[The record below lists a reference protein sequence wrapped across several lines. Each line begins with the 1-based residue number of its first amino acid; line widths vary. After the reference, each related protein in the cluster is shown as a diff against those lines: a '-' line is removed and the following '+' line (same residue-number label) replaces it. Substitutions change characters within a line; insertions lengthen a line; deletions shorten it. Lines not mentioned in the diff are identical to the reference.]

1 MGSIISDEKVEAPKT
16 FKCPHCVKRY
26 TSKQGM
32 MLHIESY
39 HKKQGKT
46 HSKTINPIRGPYK
59 KHKEYS
65 KKQQKLMAKKE
76 IEKCSNN

>member
-1 MGSIISDEKVEAPKT
+1 MEAPKT

-39 HKKQGKT
+39 HKKQGNSGIISCGKT
-46 HSKTINPIRGPYK
+46 MFGTFENENSDFQHSSQNNNNDNN
-59 KHKEYS
+59 
-65 KKQQKLMAKKE
+65 
-76 IEKCSNN
+76 IENMDNEPFS